1 VPNWLRRCLYASLGL
16 LWLSGLAWLIL
27 HWFFAREAEF
37 GVAPH
42 PWQPRILVI
51 HGVLAVVA
59 TFLFGWIA
67 GSHVGAS
74 WRRGAQRVSGVS
86 LIALLVV
93 LALTGLGS
101 YYLTWDG
108 ARTANSLVHEIAG
121 VLAIVPA
128 LVHWATARR

>member
-1 VPNWLRRCLYASLGL
+1 VPNWLRRSLYASLGL

-27 HWFFAREAEF
+27 HLYFQREAEF

-42 PWQPRILVI
+42 PWQPRLLVI

-59 TFLFGWIA
+59 TFLFGWIS

-74 WRRGAQRVSGVS
+74 WRRGAQRVSGIS
-86 LIALLVV
+86 LIALLAV

-101 YYLTWDG
+101 YYLTGDG
-108 ARTANSLVHEIAG
+108 ARAANSLLHEIAG

-128 LVHWATARR
+128 LVHWATVRR

>member
-1 VPNWLRRCLYASLGL
+1 VPNWLRRSLYASLGL
-16 LWLSGLAWLIL
+16 LWLSGLGWLIL
-27 HWFFAREAEF
+27 HWFFTRESEF

-51 HGVLAVVA
+51 HGVLAVLA
-59 TFLFGWIA
+59 TFLFGWIS

-74 WRRGAQRVSGVS
+74 WRRGAQRVSGIS

-101 YYLTWDG
+101 YYLTGDSTR
-108 ARTANSLVHEIAG
+108 AANSLMHEIAG
-121 VLAIVPA
+121 LLAIIPA
-128 LVHWATARR
+128 LVHWATGRR